1 VKPSSVAEPG
11 EVTRLLRAY
20 EAGDS
25 LAFDRLVP
33 LVYDEMRRIAR
44 GQIRRGSPTPTFDTT
59 SLVHEAYLKL
69 AGAAQL
75 TAADRSHLLA
85 IAAAAMRQ
93 VLVDRARA
101 HVAAKRGGG
110 QIPVELQEEEV
121 PTVPSPEYLLDLDR
135 ALALLRRRDDRLAR
149 VVDCRFFA
157 GMSDQETADALGISL
172 RTAQRDWMRA
182 RAWLR
187 SELDP
192 KDGRARG

>member
-1 VKPSSVAEPG
+1 VTQPG

-25 LAFDRLVP
+25 RAFERLVP
-33 LVYDEMRRIAR
+33 LVYDELRRIAR
-44 GQIRRGSPTPTFDTT
+44 GKLHGAGGPAFDTT

-69 AGAAQL
+69 AQAESL
-75 TAADRSHLLA
+75 KAADRGHLMA
-85 IAAAAMRQ
+85 IAASAMRQ

-101 HVAAKRGGG
+101 RLRAKRGGG
-110 QIPVELQEEEV
+110 AAEV
-121 PTVPSPEYLLDLDR
+121 PIDDIDPPAPASPEHLVDVDR
-135 ALALLRRRDDRLAR
+135 ALAALRVRDERLAR

-157 GMSDQETADALGISL
+157 GYSDEDTAEALGISV

-187 SELDP
+187 AEL
-192 KDGRARG
+192 GT